1 MSDPPFPPAR
11 VGDDL
16 IRSDVRDP
24 REPRDDAYNGA
35 VPGNSLESNQLGMIE
50 LLYITRPEP
59 DGSRTANRIPR

>member
-24 REPRDDAYNGA
+24 RES
-35 VPGNSLESNQLGMIE
+35 PGMTPTTVLCPGI
-50 LLYITRPEP
+50 P
-59 DGSRTANRIPR
+59 SRAIDSG